1 MRPRPRR
8 VLGQRQKENPKN
20 NRYCGRRRRGR
31 SFRPPVR
38 GRDFAAAIP
47 VLQHGPRDAVTN
59 SVAERFRRLDV
70 ARFQKS
76 VDSLLRYPHEARR
89 LRCRYF
95 VSCCHFDLF
104 RLSALKAVLTA
115 LETNRDRGIPSTA
128 DLVLKYSMSSVG
140 RLTLVFIN
148 AHCMVILVLLVIPLW
163 QEKVFGEIK

>member
-1 MRPRPRR
+1 MALISTPSMSLGRAPAPVPRS
-8 VLGQRQKENPKN
+8 KENQGSS
-20 NRYCGRRRRGR
+20 RCCGRRSRGR

-47 VLQHGPRDAVTN
+47 VLQNGPRDAVTD
-59 SVAERFRRLDV
+59 SVPERFRCLDI
-70 ARFQKS
+70 ARFQQS
-76 VDSLLRYPHEARR
+76 VDRLLRYPHEDRR
-89 LRCRYF
+89 LRCRDL

-115 LETNRDRGIPSTA
+115 LETNRERGTPSTA

-148 AHCMVILVLLVIPLW
+148 AHCMVILVLLVIPR
-163 QEKVFGEIK
+163 